1 MGFTKEG
8 ALGIIEQLRGGA
20 KGRLRYEQIYLSIGI
35 IIKASARQGVY
46 QPYRM
51 QNELP
56 IVRVRP
62 LEKPGEWFQSIEDL
76 GPLPL
81 HKAIRYARCHRPGRS
96 LGYCSLYLDTALAEV
111 KAELGQQYAISTF
124 TMPTGTMMLSVGEL
138 DYFRRTGRTYLGAA
152 VEQSAKIYEEVLDRK
167 DWTLIALFD
176 AFLADEFIKP
186 AETQADYKVTS
197 AMAEVL
203 FHGGIPFP
211 KPIDAIIYP
220 SVAFREGTNLAIRS
234 EFFRAQMKLVE
245 AETKIVEVTDVYGY
259 GIYDYKVLVKLR
271 SVSEDGS
278 LQWDEG
284 EQEARQDIGV
294 IA

>member
-1 MGFTKEG
+1 
-8 ALGIIEQLRGGA
+8 
-20 KGRLRYEQIYLSIGI
+20 
-35 IIKASARQGVY
+35 
-46 QPYRM
+46 
-51 QNELP
+51 
-56 IVRVRP
+56 
-62 LEKPGEWFQSIEDL
+62 
-76 GPLPL
+76 
-81 HKAIRYARCHRPGRS
+81 
-96 LGYCSLYLDTALAEV
+96 
-111 KAELGQQYAISTF
+111 
-124 TMPTGTMMLSVGEL
+124 
-138 DYFRRTGRTYLGAA
+138 
-152 VEQSAKIYEEVLDRK
+152 
-167 DWTLIALFD
+167 
-176 AFLADEFIKP
+176 
-186 AETQADYKVTS
+186 
-197 AMAEVL
+197 VL